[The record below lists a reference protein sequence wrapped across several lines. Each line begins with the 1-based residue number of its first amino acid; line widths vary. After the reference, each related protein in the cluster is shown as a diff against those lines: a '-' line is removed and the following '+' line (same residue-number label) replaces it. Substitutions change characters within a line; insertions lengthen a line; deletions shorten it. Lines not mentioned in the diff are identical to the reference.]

1 MNLRQATSMLFL
13 LPSYKLLKKQKYVQ
27 SMFYGLLTLTSI
39 LFHSKSKMST
49 KYIEV
54 IDKSLAHTLLG
65 LYTTLGFQKQLYTPS
80 INSSIA
86 GVLYYIN
93 KSYLKKDN
101 MQCLVHIMSIMS
113 MLKYIENI
121 K

>member
-1 MNLRQATSMLFL
+1 M
-13 LPSYKLLKKQKYVQ
+13 
-27 SMFYGLLTLTSI
+27 LTLTSL